1 MGAIGLTGKK
11 AKNEKGE
18 TVEAF
23 DISIGGEQGP
33 VNKIGKLE
41 KKSVPSEKLKE
52 TLKQILITRYSAQL
66 KTQLKPKNIDY
77 FSRFMNWFS
86 ELGESNNG

>member
-52 TLKQILITRYSAQL
+52 TLKQILITRYSAEL
-66 KTQLKPKNIDY
+66 KTKLKHQNSDY

-86 ELGESNNG
+86 ELGESSNG